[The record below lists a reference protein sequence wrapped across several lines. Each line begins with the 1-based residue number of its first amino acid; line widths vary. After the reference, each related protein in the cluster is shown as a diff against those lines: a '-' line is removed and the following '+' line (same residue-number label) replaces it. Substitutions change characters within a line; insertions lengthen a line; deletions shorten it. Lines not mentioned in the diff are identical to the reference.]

1 MISGLRAADGRG
13 RHRAPASLG
22 PELPL
27 CGQTKY
33 EPALCQ
39 TGNELTAPAPAS
51 GILSRVSPLIKS
63 KCTVPLT
70 VWPGCHCIFL
80 PDWTERGPVESF
92 VPAVEWLLSRSLSAI
107 HWTLDNNGPSLSLIT
122 GKTLFRMRKTVRK
135 SIKPNSPV
143 LLFWDAT
150 KSSEISLKFFLLIFR
165 KLRTICWTWSLT
177 FMTVTL
183 RQSRCL
189 TRCYPP
195 CPCPRYPH
203 WGRHPPP
210 PLPPPP
216 APP

>member
-1 MISGLRAADGRG
+1 MYCPFNCLAG
-13 RHRAPASLG
+13 
-22 PELPL
+22 LPL
-27 CGQTKY
+27 HF
-33 EPALCQ
+33 PPRLDWAR
-39 TGNELTAPAPAS
+39 AS
-51 GILSRVSPLIKS
+51 GAFCAGSW
-63 KCTVPLT
+63 VP
-70 VWPGCHCIFL
+70 
-80 PDWTERGPVESF
+80 PVKVTQRYS
-92 VPAVEWLLSRSLSAI
+92 
-107 HWTLDNNGPSLSLIT
+107 LDNNGPSLSLIT
-122 GKTLFRMRKTVRK
+122 GKTLFRMRKTVGK
-135 SIKPNSPV
+135 SIKLNSPV